1 MCICVCWEQSE
12 NASVGSRAA
21 RNGFILWSADTV
33 VNICVQAPPITSR
46 FMKVSKHIWGEY
58 LDSFNLYEE
67 GKPSLA
73 GDMDTEG
80 WQRGRWGSGA
90 LLTLFWEFYISRY
103 STFSPPTH
111 GYLTNI
117 HTYTVTPRAH
127 EVQRWLLLR
136 VPCSRY
142 LRPSLIYESN
152 KLWKAEKP
160 QCPGLNKSTSLG
172 LPALFAYLLLFY
184 VSWGFKIRICQSKN
198 GPKN

>member
-1 MCICVCWEQSE
+1 MLLVQILCLKPGLFCRVCVFVC
-12 NASVGSRAA
+12 VGSRAA

-46 FMKVSKHIWGEY
+46 FTKVSKHIWGEY

-103 STFSPPTH
+103 STFSPPTMATSQIYTH
-111 GYLTNI
+111 TQSQQGHTRYRGGYYSEYLVPDTSD
-117 HTYTVTPRAH
+117 HHLSMKATSF
-127 EVQRWLLLR
+127 EKQRSHSVLDWTR
-136 VPCSRY
+136 VR
-142 LRPSLIYESN
+142 
-152 KLWKAEKP
+152 
-160 QCPGLNKSTSLG
+160 
-172 LPALFAYLLLFY
+172 
-184 VSWGFKIRICQSKN
+184 V
-198 GPKN
+198 